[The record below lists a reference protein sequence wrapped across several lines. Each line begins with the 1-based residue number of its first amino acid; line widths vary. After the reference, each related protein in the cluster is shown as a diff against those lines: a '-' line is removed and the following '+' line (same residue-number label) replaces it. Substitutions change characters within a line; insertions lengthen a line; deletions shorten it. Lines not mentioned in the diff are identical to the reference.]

1 MRDIDYRIWELAG
14 PYLNIRKNDIHV
26 QICCSYALKLLE
38 FEQGEHDVVIPAILC
53 HDVGWIKVPEELHLK
68 AFGPTFDPELARL
81 HEVEGVKV
89 AREILLEVNYEPKKV
104 AEILEI
110 IDGHDTRLSALS
122 LNDKIVKDADK
133 LFRFDP
139 IGLKIDA
146 ERFKVDQN
154 HHVNYLQERIES
166 WLFTETAKRFAR
178 EELVRSRVNEANG
191 EALV

>member
-1 MRDIDYRIWELAG
+1 MRSIDYRICELAG
-14 PYLNIRKNDIHV
+14 PYLSIRKYDIHV
-26 QICCSYALKLLE
+26 QTSCSYALKLLE

-68 AFGPTFDPELARL
+68 AFGPTFDPELTRL

-89 AREILLEVNYEPKKV
+89 AREILLEVNYEPEKV

-139 IGLKIDA
+139 IGLKIDV

-154 HHVNYLQERIES
+154 YHANWLEERIES
-166 WLFTETAKRFAR
+166 WFFTETAKRFAR
-178 EELVRSRVNEANG
+178 EELAKSRV
-191 EALV
+191 